1 MKKRIVI
8 LGMLLLPLYMLAQQ
22 INVRGIVYD
31 NETKETLPG
40 VSIIVKDTKQGTYS
54 DLDGKFEIK
63 ANKDQVLIFSFIG
76 KNPMEMK
83 ASGELMKVYLEN
95 DINQLEEITISVGY
109 FDVNKKDLSGSISQI
124 KSKELEKIRTNSV
137 EQLIQGQVAGVVVTN
152 SGEPGGGIAISIRG
166 TNSILGGTQPLYVV
180 DGIPIDP
187 ISDAQGNG
195 GAGQSQN
202 SLSFMNPNDID
213 KIEVL
218 KDAAATAV
226 YGARGANG
234 VILITTKSGATEG
247 GKDAI
252 TVTIDN
258 FITNTTNRIDV
269 MNGSQFEDYMNQRVT
284 NQFYINVTNPNRVG
298 GPFDGTQ
305 ALNPTNYPELVN
317 FSLPFPESTGIN
329 NDWQDLTYRQAIS
342 NNYNLSYRSGDT
354 RRNILMSLG
363 IQETKGVILNTGNKK
378 VTFNLN
384 ARTKGFNDKVDIIS
398 RTNFAHNKGNAGSV
412 GNGEIFLQRGVVSQ
426 AIQFQPIFGLLD
438 VGENDDT
445 YADLNEGNPISNPFT
460 LATQVIDLKE
470 SYNFTQN
477 ISLSTKITPK
487 FTAMVKGAFNLQR
500 SNRDSYFPTTT
511 ARGRRN
517 NGEATQAYVQNQ
529 KIYAET
535 SLRFRNNFK
544 GHKVDA
550 ILVGTLEQNKI
561 RSLFNK
567 AFGFG
572 SDATTFY
579 EFQSA
584 TDILVPIS
592 QSREFGLLSG
602 LFRVGYSYKNKY
614 YVDVNTRIDAS
625 SKFAENN
632 KSAIFPSIALSWAI
646 SKEKFLKNSETIS
659 DMKLRMSYGRTG
671 SNPIAPYQSLA
682 LLDVTRYNFD
692 NQLVT
697 GYYESN
703 LANDDLTWEK
713 TNQFNTGIDLSL
725 FKSKVN
731 ITFDAY
737 YKLTKDLLQNV
748 NLPPSNGF
756 ATIVD
761 NFGEVENKGLEL
773 SISAS
778 LFDDNDFSWDISG
791 NFSLNRNKLV
801 SLNSNLEFQLG
812 PSVGFAQ
819 TRPIMFMEGMP
830 LGIFWGA
837 QSEGIYSDWEE
848 ANNSGINGA
857 APGEIIYRNNSI
869 DRDINGNPLA
879 IQEIDFD
886 DYVQIGDPNPD
897 FNVAITNN
905 FKYKNWDASIL
916 ITGQKG
922 GDLFWVDSWSLLGN
936 NNSRNGLL
944 SAFNDSWKAPLDVNR
959 ATSELSYNPTSGV
972 TTGINNP
979 APVIDGGMRAIVSDR
994 QIYDGSFVRL
1004 KNLNIGYTLNFK
1016 NTSSLRLYAAGQN
1029 LLTWTKYP
1037 GYDPEATSYNQDP
1050 QRRGVDFGGYPGV
1063 QTYTFGLQFNY

>member
-1 MKKRIVI
+1 MKTKVI
-8 LGMLLLPLYMLAQQ
+8 YLLLFLLPFLVFSQE
-22 INVRGIVYD
+22 ISVKGKVYD
-31 NETKETLPG
+31 KESKETLLG
-40 VSIIVKDTKQGTYS
+40 VSILVKGTKIGTYT
-54 DLDGKFEIK
+54 DFEGNFEIK
-63 ANKDQVLIFSFIG
+63 TTKDKVLTFSFIG
-76 KNPMEMK
+76 MKSVELK
-83 ASGELMKVYLEN
+83 ASENFMTVNLES
-95 DINQLEEITISVGY
+95 DLNQLEEVVVSVGY

-124 KSKELEKIRTNSV
+124 KTKDLEQVRTNTV

-152 SGEPGGGIAISIRG
+152 SGEPGGGISISIRG

-180 DGIPIDP
+180 DGVPIDP

-258 FITNTTNRIDV
+258 FITNVSNKIDV
-269 MNGSQFEDYMNQRVT
+269 MDGPQFEDFMNQRSI
-284 NQFYINVTNPNRVG
+284 NQFYINVTNPSRVG
-298 GPFDGTQ
+298 DPFDGTQ
-305 ALNPTNYPELVN
+305 ALNTTNFPELAN
-317 FSLPFPESTGIN
+317 FAIPFPTTTGIN

-342 NNYNLSYRSGDT
+342 NNYNLSYRSGDA
-354 RRNILMSLG
+354 RRNLLLSLG
-363 IQETKGVILNTGNKK
+363 MQDTEGVIINTGNKRI
-378 VTFNLN
+378 TFNLN

-398 RTNFAHNKGNAGSV
+398 RTNFAHNKGNATSV

-426 AIQFQPIFGLLD
+426 TIQFQPVFNLLD
-438 VGENDDT
+438 AGEDDDI
-445 YADLNEGNPISNPFT
+445 YADLNEGNVISNPFT
-460 LATQVIDLKE
+460 LASQVIDLKE
-470 SYNFTQN
+470 SYNFVQN
-477 ISLSTKITPK
+477 ISLSAKITPK
-487 FTAMVKGAFNLQR
+487 LTAMLKGAFNFQR
-500 SNRDSYFPTTT
+500 SNRDSYYPTTT
-511 ARGRRN
+511 TRGRRN
-517 NGEATQAYVQNQ
+517 NGEATQSYLENK
-529 KIYAET
+529 KIYAES
-535 SLRFRNNFK
+535 SLRYRNNFN
-544 GHKVDA
+544 GHRIDA
-550 ILVGTLEQNKI
+550 ILVGTLEKNSV

-579 EFQSA
+579 DFQAA

-592 QSREFGLLSG
+592 QFRDFGLLSG

-632 KSAIFPSIALSWAI
+632 KSAIFPSIAFSWAL
-646 SKEKFLKNSETIS
+646 SKEKFLRKSKTIS
-659 DMKLRMSYGRTG
+659 DMKFRMSYGRTG

-682 LLDVTRYNFD
+682 LLNPIRYNFN

-697 GYYESN
+697 GYYEDN

-713 TNQFNTGIDLSL
+713 TDQFNTGLDISL

-748 NLPPSNGF
+748 TLPASNGF

-761 NFGEVENKGLEL
+761 NFGEVENKGIEFAINSTLYEEK
-773 SISAS
+773 
-778 LFDDNDFSWDISG
+778 DFSWNISG

-812 PSVGFAQ
+812 PRVGFGE
-819 TRPIMFMEGMP
+819 TNPIMFMEGMP

-837 QSEGIYSDWEE
+837 QTNGIYKDWEE
-848 ANNSGINGA
+848 ANNSGISGA
-857 APGEIIYRNNSI
+857 IPGEIKYINN
-869 DRDINGNPLA
+869 DTNTLDGDGEQVIN
-879 IQEIDFD
+879 FD
-886 DYVQIGDPNPD
+886 DYVKIGDPNPD
-897 FNVAITNN
+897 FNFAITNN
-905 FKYKNWDASIL
+905 FRYKNWDASML

-922 GDLFWVDSWSLLGN
+922 GDLFWVDSWQLLSNTG
-936 NNSRNGLL
+936 SRNGLI
-944 SAFNDSWKAPLDVNR
+944 SAFTDSWRAPLDINR
-959 ATSELSYNPTSGV
+959 ATGELTYNPATGN
-972 TTGINNP
+972 TTNVNNP
-979 APVIDGGMRAIVSDR
+979 AALVDGAGPRAIVSDR
-994 QIYDGSFVRL
+994 QVYDGSFARL

-1016 NTSSLRLYAAGQN
+1016 NTSNLRLYAAGQN

-1037 GYDPEATSYNQDP
+1037 GYDPEATSFSKDP